1 MLLGVDSTY
10 SYYSHLVSVT
20 IHLDSVRVLETEHGD
35 VVAMRIELVHFR
47 EPAVGVRRHV
57 DIVLNKQRYLSVV
70 AMETWLPRV
79 EPLAVDA
86 GVSWLHVHRARA
98 DSPPEV
104 SGDAPCRLV
113 ETIVFGAVDPDVEGD
128 GPVVIND
135 QLVHVT

>member
-1 MLLGVDSTY
+1 M
-10 SYYSHLVSVT
+10 
-20 IHLDSVRVLETEHGD
+20 RV
-35 VVAMRIELVHFR
+35 ELAHFL

-57 DIVLNKQRYLSVV
+57 NVVLNKQRYLGVV
-70 AMETWLPRV
+70 AMATWLPRV

-86 GVSWLHVHRARA
+86 GVSWLNVHRARA

-104 SGDAPCRLV
+104 SGDAPRRFI